1 MKNESTGNMPQTN
14 QTDWSKVK
22 HLTDAD
28 IVHDADS
35 PATSAADWSQAFTSH
50 SAIELHQEAA
60 RRAHPAKEQIAIQY
74 DADVLAY
81 FRATGK
87 GWQTRMNEALKE
99 WLKEHAA

>member
-22 HLTDAD
+22 RMTDSD
-28 IVHDADS
+28 IVPDADS
-35 PATSAADWSQAFTSH
+35 PATTAADWAQAFTSH
-50 SAIELHQEAA
+50 SAAELHQEAA
-60 RRAHPAKEQIAIQY
+60 RRANPAKEQIAIPY
-74 DADVLAY
+74 DAEVLAY

-99 WLKEHAA
+99 WLKEHAV